1 MRPEIIKSKTDPQ
14 KYLIAL
20 IIASIFL
27 STNIIGWNKFIY
39 SHLDYIFS
47 PFLIMVRNSGMKA
60 ELFLTEIQNRSSVTE
75 ENLELKK
82 KIAEYD
88 QIIAEN
94 KDLKNQIKSIESENN
109 IVSGRSPKLV
119 SAQIFGVQNM
129 YSSNPKLKLI
139 IPDGLNVKKGDPV
152 YYDRLTLLG
161 FITGIE
167 GATAIIAPFYSPG
180 ITGFNIPVQSLD
192 KPEIKGFVNRINQGE
207 ITVRNIPKDASIQN
221 GEIWVTTND
230 VFEVPPGLIIGKVK
244 NVRENL
250 STGFKEIELSLTF
263 DLSNINYVY
272 LRDE

>member
-1 MRPEIIKSKTDPQ
+1 MRPEIIKSKTDPR

-27 STNIIGWNKFIY
+27 STNIIGWNKVIY
-39 SHLDYIFS
+39 SRLDYIFY
-47 PFLIMVRNSGMKA
+47 PILIMGRKSGMKA
-60 ELFLTEIQNRSSVTE
+60 KLFLTEIQNISSVTE

-82 KIAEYD
+82 KITEYD
-88 QIIAEN
+88 QIIVEN

-109 IVSGRSPKLV
+109 IVSGRSPKLI

-139 IPDGLNVKKGDPV
+139 IPDGVNAKKGDPV

-180 ITGFNIPVQSLD
+180 ITDFNIPVQSLD

-207 ITVRNIPKDASIQN
+207 ITIRNIPKDASIQN

-263 DLSNINYVY
+263 DLSNTNYVY